1 MTFLSPNNCLEARV
15 SVVVLCINRCSQ
27 QTSARFFTTPACG
40 LRLKGPLIA
49 DKGVSASF
57 SEISPQF
64 GIGIKASHRMAFGWS
79 RARLRPRF
87 HHLWR
92 YERDAGTASVD
103 KRHKSRSL
111 KGTFFSLVEQ
121 RKQPWN
127 GRGHG
132 ENAHDKFFTVCLAS
146 LTLLWNRMRIK
157 RRESGNGFVPS
168 LLANERAHNVSLR
181 TRLVR
186 WFNYHVLTL
195 KHRHHISARETV
207 EEWFN
212 RGCVSAIEEAN
223 LNWTNGI

>member
-1 MTFLSPNNCLEARV
+1 MTFLSRNNCLEAGV

-57 SEISPQF
+57 SRISPQF

-111 KGTFFSLVEQ
+111 KGTFFSS
-121 RKQPWN
+121 WN
-127 GRGHG
+127 NGSNPETEEVTEKTRTISFSQCVWPLSRFYEAECVLNA
-132 ENAHDKFFTVCLAS
+132 ENPETDS
-146 LTLLWNRMRIK
+146 
-157 RRESGNGFVPS
+157 S
-168 LLANERAHNVSLR
+168 LLYSRTNERTMSL
-181 TRLVR
+181 
-186 WFNYHVLTL
+186 YGHVWYAGSIIT
-195 KHRHHISARETV
+195 
-207 EEWFN
+207 F
-212 RGCVSAIEEAN
+212 
-223 LNWTNGI
+223 